1 MQCLKPDPN
10 ARYTGIMDA
19 FVKIVKNEGAF
30 RPVRGMGVVAFGAG
44 PAHALYFSCYEF
56 IKNNFSGGVTP
67 GENNKINFVAGCFST
82 LLHDA
87 VMVPSDGS
95 GISHSISYYYIFIF

>member
-1 MQCLKPDPN
+1 MQCLNPDPR
-10 ARYTGIMDA
+10 AKYSGIIDGI
-19 FVKIVKNEGAF
+19 VKIVKTEGAF

-56 IKNNFSGGVTP
+56 IKTNFSGKSKAGDNSMT
-67 GENNKINFVAGCFST
+67 NAIAGCFST

-87 VMVPSDGS
+87 IMVPSDGKLFS
-95 GISHSISYYYIFIF
+95 LNSLIRSV